1 VAVVGFAG
9 GFAAYSINHIC
20 TTKEAYQAATGVS
33 GAAPASLLTMGAM
46 GLTISIASLT
56 GMIINPVDQMRMQE
70 FGRNNA
76 VYVEDR
82 IVAARKA
89 DQVVVAVESAFEQIK
104 ASSACERINSC
115 TSRRGKGGEGLTY
128 FTLKSVESQI
138 GTVLQKLKDG
148 SEDRDNALRQI
159 EDTQQDLS
167 AALNSAN
174 PSRKTRRRNV
184 QEQLSDQNKAL
195 AALDRAQPLS
205 LVAGLAEELQRGVE
219 LPGKPVQS
227 QRINQRT
234 AKAASGIVKAL
245 EQVGGTE
252 ARRVQMPPET
262 GVMETLGWIGHYLFL
277 ATMLILIDTVFPIL
291 LWFFSFSALRQRV
304 EPETDRSDDDPFGF
318 SAVVETPPVQITPAS
333 RQARRRNRRRDG
345 SGKDQS

>member
-1 VAVVGFAG
+1 
-9 GFAAYSINHIC
+9 
-20 TTKEAYQAATGVS
+20 
-33 GAAPASLLTMGAM
+33 
-46 GLTISIASLT
+46 
-56 GMIINPVDQMRMQE
+56 
-70 FGRNNA
+70 
-76 VYVEDR
+76 
-82 IVAARKA
+82 
-89 DQVVVAVESAFEQIK
+89 
-104 ASSACERINSC
+104 
-115 TSRRGKGGEGLTY
+115 
-128 FTLKSVESQI
+128 
-138 GTVLQKLKDG
+138 VLQKLKDG